1 LNLYWGNK
9 TKRFICHNGVHSL
22 GGNIPRKD
30 KKGDLETPTAEP
42 EKTGRPVVFLAGLI
56 VLFIGLFIALGSV
69 VHNILLIGT
78 NETSHMVFGPLD
90 WMAAI
95 VGAVVLL
102 VGIILLM
109 FSKAPSPA

>member
-1 LNLYWGNK
+1 MGYN
-9 TKRFICHNGVHSL
+9 HA

-30 KKGDLETPTAEP
+30 KNMDLETPTAEP
-42 EKTGRPVVFLAGLI
+42 EKTGRPVAFLAGLI
-56 VLFIGLFIALGSV
+56 VLFIGLFIALGSIM
-69 VHNILLIGT
+69 HNVLMMFT

-95 VGAVVLL
+95 IGAVVLL

>member
-1 LNLYWGNK
+1 
-9 TKRFICHNGVHSL
+9 
-22 GGNIPRKD
+22 
-30 KKGDLETPTAEP
+30 LETPSAEP
-42 EKTGRPVVFLAGLI
+42 EKTGRPIVFLAGLV
-56 VLFIGLFIALGSV
+56 VLLMGLFIVLGSV
-69 VHNILLIGT
+69 MHNVLLIAT
-78 NETSHMVFGPLD
+78 NETSHLVFGPLD